1 MFGLLNLD
9 KPAGLT
15 SRDVVNRVQRLMR
28 PVRVGHAGTLDPIAT
43 GVLIVCLGPATR
55 LVPYLHRFSKTYIA
69 QFLLGVTSETDDV
82 EAELQP
88 LPNPRSVS
96 AEDVAAALPQFRGRL
111 LQTPPA
117 HSAVKVQGRPAYK
130 RARRGESLELPPRE
144 VVIHRL
150 ELREFTEQRMT
161 LEVECS
167 SGTYIRALGRDLGQM
182 LGCGAVMSEL
192 RRTAI
197 GPFCV
202 DQSLK
207 VPHLSRDQ
215 IVAGLQPARLAVD
228 DLPSHTATEAEITT
242 LRFGRRIPA
251 RQTRPAGA
259 EVIILDEQGRL
270 IAIAEAMQ
278 EGTLAPRQVF
288 PVDESPQPVPQHS

>member
-15 SRDVVNRVQRLMR
+15 SRDVVNRVQRLLR
-28 PVRVGHAGTLDPIAT
+28 PARVGHAGTLDPIAT
-43 GVLIVCLGPATR
+43 GVLIVCVGPATR
-55 LVPYLHRFSKTYIA
+55 LVPYLHRFSKTYVA
-69 QFLLGVTSETDDV
+69 QFLLGVTSETHDV

-88 LPNPRSVS
+88 LPDARTVS
-96 AEDVAAALPQFRGRL
+96 AADVESALPQFRGRI

-130 RARRGESLELPPRE
+130 LARRGELLELPPRE
-144 VVIHRL
+144 IEIHRL
-150 ELREFTEQRMT
+150 ELRDFTPRQMT

-182 LGCGAVMSEL
+182 LGCGAVMSQL

-197 GPFCV
+197 GPFAV
-202 DQSLK
+202 ETALP
-207 VPHLSRDQ
+207 VPQLSRDQ
-215 IVAGLQPARLAVD
+215 IVAGLQSARLAVA
-228 DLPSHTATEAEITT
+228 DLPSHPATDAEITT

-251 RQTRPAGA
+251 RQSWPSAT
-259 EVIILDEQGRL
+259 EVMIVDERQRL
-270 IAIAEAMQ
+270 IAIAEAMPD
-278 EGTLAPRQVF
+278 GSLAPRQVF
-288 PVDESPQPVPQHS
+288 PADELS